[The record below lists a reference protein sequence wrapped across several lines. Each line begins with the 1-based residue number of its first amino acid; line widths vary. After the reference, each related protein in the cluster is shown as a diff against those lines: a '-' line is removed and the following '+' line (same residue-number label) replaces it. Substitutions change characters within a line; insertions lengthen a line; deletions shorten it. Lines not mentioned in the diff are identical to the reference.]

1 MALFR
6 YEEKFIIDQIQAEE
20 LRMRIAAVCAVDPL
34 TDYNGRY
41 SIRSLYF
48 DDYADG
54 AYYANEMGIEPRSK
68 WRIRIYNHNTNLIR
82 LEQKIKVWGK
92 IRKDSAEV
100 SEEFCCRLMDNAD
113 IPEFPT
119 KDRVVNRFLMD
130 YFTKGLRPKMIVEYN
145 REPYVY
151 DIGDVRI
158 TFDTEICF
166 SDQIGRFFERDV
178 FGYPVQGIGESL
190 LEIKYTEILP
200 GFLHDMLD
208 AGGLRKSAFSKYY
221 LGRKMGR
228 GLGI

>member
-20 LRMRIAAVCAVDPL
+20 LRMRIAAVCDVDPL
-34 TDYNGRY
+34 ADNNGRY

-48 DDYADG
+48 DDYADR

-68 WRIRIYNHNTNLIR
+68 WRIRIYNHDTTLIR
-82 LEQKIKVWGK
+82 LEQKIKVWSK
-92 IRKDSAEV
+92 IRKDGAEV
-100 SEEFCCRLMDNAD
+100 SEEFCCRLMENAD

-119 KDRVVNRFLMD
+119 NNRVVNCFLMD
-130 YFTKGLRPKMIVEYN
+130 YFTKGLHPRMIVEYN

-166 SDQIGRFFERDV
+166 SDQIERFFDKDV
-178 FGYPVQGIGESL
+178 FGYPIQGIGESL

-208 AGGLRKSAFSKYY
+208 AEGLRQSAFSKYY
-221 LGRKMGR
+221 LGRRMGR